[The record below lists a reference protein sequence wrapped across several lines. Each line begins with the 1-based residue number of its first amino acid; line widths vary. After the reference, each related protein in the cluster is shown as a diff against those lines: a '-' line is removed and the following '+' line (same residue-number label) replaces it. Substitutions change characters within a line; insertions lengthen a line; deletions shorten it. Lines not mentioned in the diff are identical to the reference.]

1 MDKKRYHDHGYYG
14 EVDNDNNDIFAVV
27 NNVFRSGLLD
37 GLGYSLMCCEGRQLY
52 VTQELPSF
60 VSTKINMDT

>member
-1 MDKKRYHDHGYYG
+1 MTIMMMAMVYYG

-52 VTQELPSF
+52 VA
-60 VSTKINMDT
+60 